1 MYFRE
6 NGKQCGKTKAL
17 GWISKLAGASD
28 KILATLAIGVL
39 DVNVTATN
47 SYSCNPDLLKFF
59 TTASRKR
66 S

>member
-1 MYFRE
+1 ME
-6 NGKQCGKTKAL
+6 SSVGKRRCWDGFQ
-17 GWISKLAGASD
+17 KLAGASD

-39 DVNVTATN
+39 DVNATATN
-47 SYSCNPDLLKFF
+47 SYSYSYNPDLLKFF

>member
-1 MYFRE
+1 ME
-6 NGKQCGKTKAL
+6 SGVGKRRRWDGFQ
-17 GWISKLAGASD
+17 KLAGASD

-59 TTASRKR
+59 STASRKR